1 MLLDRLGE
9 SRYVGGERDE
19 PMDFIDPEDE
29 RQILRLYALYCHTFN
44 HGEAE
49 AWANLFSDEGSFTRL
64 NAGAKQHGNFG
75 NPAGTATGTAALVA
89 LAQGRGEL
97 FKGLVR
103 HQQTDMVIEPGKDAS
118 HARGKS
124 FILVTDWRDGPGR
137 LAAVGDCTAEFVRTP
152 AGWRFA
158 SITLSTLPRASVPPT
173 APAPAGQ

>member
-1 MLLDRLGE
+1 M
-9 SRYVGGERDE
+9 S
-19 PMDFIDPEDE
+19 MQFIDVEDE

-49 AWANLFSDEGSFTRL
+49 AWAGLFAPDGSFTRL
-64 NAGAKQHGNFG
+64 NAGAAQHGNFG
-75 NPAGTATGTAALVA
+75 NPAGTTSGTAKLVE
-89 LAQGRGEL
+89 LAKGRREM

-103 HQQTDMVIEPGKDAS
+103 HQQTDMVIEPGKDGD

-137 LAAVGDCTAEFVRTP
+137 LAAVGDCDAEFVRTP

-158 SITLSTLPRASVPPT
+158 SITLSTLPRANVQ
-173 APAPAGQ
+173 PAPSAQPSAVKAG